1 MILDCI
7 LLVLMILAFVRG
19 WKKGL
24 LWAICSFIAVFMG
37 IVIALKLSS
46 ELSEYLFVQQIL
58 TSKYTMIISF
68 VILFLGSIFLF
79 RMLIK
84 LIEGI
89 LDKLLLGWINKL
101 MGAILYSFF
110 VVFIVSTFCWLI
122 NQMQLLKPS
131 MKAESKSYKYI
142 EPVSPK
148 TIDLISIYTPFCK
161 DMIKKI
167 ESHLGEISK

>member
-1 MILDCI
+1 
-7 LLVLMILAFVRG
+7 
-19 WKKGL
+19 
-24 LWAICSFIAVFMG
+24 MG

-101 MGAILYSFF
+101 MGAMLYSFF

-142 EPVSPK
+142 GPVSPK
-148 TIDLISIYTPFCK
+148 TIDLISTYTPFCK

-167 ESHLGEISK
+167 ESHLEEISK